1 MEFKVTLVTGQ
12 NYSVRLKED
21 NKFKVISNLTQAA
34 EVANFSDLG
43 DFDNTGV
50 QDGWVLMYD
59 SATGKI
65 KTVNPDLVFSKAV
78 ADNSLPSE
86 FIDQLDGDLDDKI
99 DLDAGSF

>member
-1 MEFKVTLVTGQ
+1 MEFKVTLVTGPT
-12 NYSVRLKED
+12 YSARLKED
-21 NKFKVISNLTQAA
+21 NKFKVTTNLSQAA

-65 KTVNPDLVFSKAV
+65 KTVNPDLVFTKAV
-78 ADNSLPSE
+78 SDNSLPSE